1 LLSSQW
7 IVFVLQKRQI
17 FDIIILPSLRRVFA
31 PAALLAKGGETMVYT
46 RDQALE
52 RAIEVAKVV
61 LASPAC
67 TAIHP
72 DDESAKDV
80 AEFIRVLA
88 DELSAM

>member
-1 LLSSQW
+1 
-7 IVFVLQKRQI
+7 
-17 FDIIILPSLRRVFA
+17 
-31 PAALLAKGGETMVYT
+31 MVYT

-72 DDESAKDV
+72 DDESTKDV

>member
-1 LLSSQW
+1 
-7 IVFVLQKRQI
+7 
-17 FDIIILPSLRRVFA
+17 
-31 PAALLAKGGETMVYT
+31 MVYT
-46 RDQALE
+46 REQALE

>member
-1 LLSSQW
+1 
-7 IVFVLQKRQI
+7 
-17 FDIIILPSLRRVFA
+17 
-31 PAALLAKGGETMVYT
+31 MVYT

-52 RAIEVAKVV
+52 HAIEVAKVV

-72 DDESAKDV
+72 DVESAKDV